1 MTSKF
6 GSDLFIDRHLGL
18 GDNDERIMLN
28 KLGFNNI
35 DQFIN
40 QVIPEDIQIKDK
52 SSEILPQGCSEIEA
66 LNELE
71 EIANKNTKI
80 RSLIG
85 LGYYDNHM
93 PKVIQRHVLEN
104 PRWYTSYTP
113 YQAEI
118 AQGRL
123 EALFNF
129 QTIVC
134 ELTGFPV
141 ANASLL
147 DEGTAAAEAM
157 AMSFPARKN
166 RSSKVYLVES
176 NVFDHTFNVLQTRAK
191 PLGISLKRFTQSNLP
206 NHDDVFGMLLQL
218 PGKNGQLYD
227 PTFLVSQAHRS
238 EIIVTACIDP
248 LAQVL
253 IKPISEFGVDV
264 AVGSMQR
271 FGVPMGFGGPHA
283 AYFACSEKYKRL
295 IPGRI
300 VGQTLSKNGEKSL
313 RLALQTRE
321 QHIRR
326 EKATSNICTAQ
337 SLLAIISS
345 FYAIYHGPS
354 GLTQIAKRLVELRI
368 NLESSLAA
376 LGFDIPDWMRFDSVD
391 VYSEHSQRIHNEAL
405 KNGYNLRILPL
416 GSTIELFLIHI

>member
-1 MTSKF
+1 MTTKF

-40 QVIPEDIQIKDK
+40 QVIPEDIQLKDK

-71 EIANKNTKI
+71 EIANKNTKM

-157 AMSFPARKN
+157 AMSFAARKN
-166 RSSKVYLVES
+166 KSSKVYLVES
-176 NVFDHTFNVLQTRAK
+176 NVFDHTFNVLQTR
-191 PLGISLKRFTQSNLP
+191 
-206 NHDDVFGMLLQL
+206 
-218 PGKNGQLYD
+218 
-227 PTFLVSQAHRS
+227 
-238 EIIVTACIDP
+238 
-248 LAQVL
+248 
-253 IKPISEFGVDV
+253 
-264 AVGSMQR
+264 
-271 FGVPMGFGGPHA
+271 
-283 AYFACSEKYKRL
+283 
-295 IPGRI
+295 
-300 VGQTLSKNGEKSL
+300 
-313 RLALQTRE
+313 
-321 QHIRR
+321 
-326 EKATSNICTAQ
+326 
-337 SLLAIISS
+337 
-345 FYAIYHGPS
+345 
-354 GLTQIAKRLVELRI
+354 
-368 NLESSLAA
+368 
-376 LGFDIPDWMRFDSVD
+376 
-391 VYSEHSQRIHNEAL
+391 
-405 KNGYNLRILPL
+405 
-416 GSTIELFLIHI
+416 